1 MNFEL
6 YANLA
11 KAKNKINSNN
21 KLAKAVGV
29 SGAAMN
35 FFINKKASPS
45 PDTVLKLA
53 TLAGIDEKQAML
65 DFAIDRFS
73 KYPEVKKTF
82 EDIKNLTLKS

>member
-11 KAKNKINSNN
+11 KAKHKIDSNN
-21 KLAKAVGV
+21 KLAKAIGV
-29 SGAAMN
+29 SGSAIN

-53 TLAGIDEKQAML
+53 NLAGLNEKEVML
-65 DFAIDRFS
+65 DFMIDRYS
-73 KYPEVKKTF
+73 KYPEVKKTLL
-82 EDIKNLTLKS
+82 DIKNLTLKS